1 MEIQQKDS
9 ETLTAY
15 IHRFKKEAKHCDFDS
30 HPAKIRIFLKG
41 LINSSRI
48 TPSVYKK
55 GPTTIEDAIRIVKKI
70 SSAQC
75 IAASFSHQKAI
86 ITTEDN
92 HHALD
97 IREINVMTGEATAY
111 PMLGCTQGTE
121 AQVTQDTPAQTDTPA
136 GTGTQNK
143 GTHRTA
149 TELKADHPTDSGQVA
164 IDHRLPTLGI
174 ILEADHPHTAMR
186 SHIDIV

>member
-48 TPSVYKK
+48 APSVYEK
-55 GPTTIEDAIRIVKKI
+55 GPTTIEDAIGIVEKI

-75 IAASFSHQKAI
+75 IAASFSQNHQISMMKRGPNDHHI
-86 ITTEDN
+86 SN
-92 HHALD
+92 HNHMVDSLFKLRT
-97 IREINVMTGEATAY
+97 IRT
-111 PMLGCTQGTE
+111 PM
-121 AQVTQDTPAQTDTPA
+121 V
-136 GTGTQNK
+136 
-143 GTHRTA
+143 H
-149 TELKADHPTDSGQVA
+149 
-164 IDHRLPTLGI
+164 LPTHNMRWMQPMWSHLQTLLG
-174 ILEADHPHTAMR
+174 
-186 SHIDIV
+186 